1 MNINV
6 SEIYGGEYLKQEH
19 LHGQDV
25 PVTISAVTV
34 ENIGDEDEEK
44 RQKQRIVVTFAG
56 QSKRLGL
63 CKTNAQQ
70 IAAFYG
76 DNAGGW
82 IGQSITLWPDPSVTY
97 GGKVVGGVR
106 IRPVPPETAAQPTA
120 AQPTAPQPAPQPAAQ
135 PAAQPAPQPVLQP
148 APQPAVPP
156 TPAGPVQF

>member
-6 SEIYGGEYLKQEH
+6 SDIYSGNYLKQEH

-34 ENIGDEDEEK
+34 ENVGDEG
-44 RQKQRIVVTFAG
+44 KQQIVVAFAG

-76 DNAGGW
+76 DDAGGW
-82 IGQSITLWPDPSVTY
+82 IGQSITLWPDFSVTY

-106 IRPVPPETAAQPTA
+106 IRPVPPETAAQPT
-120 AQPTAPQPAPQPAAQ
+120 
-135 PAAQPAPQPVLQP
+135 V
-148 APQPAVPP
+148 PQPAVPP
-156 TPAGPVQF
+156 TPAGPVLVGPAGPVLVQF

>member
-1 MNINV
+1 MNVNV
-6 SEIYGGEYLKQEH
+6 SDIYGGDYLKQEH
-19 LHGQDV
+19 LYGQDV

-34 ENIGDEDEEK
+34 ENVGDEG
-44 RQKQRIVVTFAG
+44 KQQIVVAFAG

-76 DNAGGW
+76 DDAGGW

-106 IRPVPPETAAQPTA
+106 IRPVPPETAAQPGTW
-120 AQPTAPQPAPQPAAQ
+120 QPTAE
-135 PAAQPAPQPVLQP
+135 PV
-148 APQPAVPP
+148 PQPAVPP

>member
-1 MNINV
+1 MNVNV
-6 SEIYGGEYLKQEH
+6 SDIYGGDYLKQEH
-19 LHGQDV
+19 LYGQDV

-34 ENIGDEDEEK
+34 ENVGDEG
-44 RQKQRIVVTFAG
+44 KQQIVVAFAG

-76 DNAGGW
+76 DDAGGW

-106 IRPVPPETAAQPTA
+106 IWPIPPETAAQPTA
-120 AQPTAPQPAPQPAAQ
+120 AQPTAPQPAAQ
-135 PAAQPAPQPVLQP
+135 LAPQPVLQP
-148 APQPAVPP
+148 VLQPAVPP